1 LNIAHINQAA
11 DAYLKNAEGPDAA
24 RLTFLKGLWELQ
36 AELETS
42 APAFVAPEPD
52 VARDAL
58 ASGQPLFRLS
68 SPQVPADAYRAAI
81 TRVVAY
87 VLDSAA
93 LDPADADA
101 LRSADVAAA
110 VSDEM
115 AASALGDFDA
125 FVTEVSRSLQTNP
138 DSPVPSV
145 ATLAFVLHE
154 ALTPFLTAASA
165 ASLKAVDGINWE
177 IWGTSQCPVCGAAA
191 ALGRMSEGTSLQGAG
206 RTLWCSQC
214 HAEWGY
220 ERIRCARFGSRTQ
233 NLLRYTYEE
242 SDPAHRLHLCD
253 TCHGYLKVTF
263 ESDVNKRIEMV
274 VEEAVSLPL
283 DAIARANGYTPS
295 GTGA

>member
-1 LNIAHINQAA
+1 LNIDHVNQAA
-11 DAYLKNAEGPDAA
+11 DAYLENADGAAAA
-24 RLTFLKGLWELQ
+24 RMTFLKGLWELQ
-36 AELETS
+36 ADLEAS
-42 APAFVAPEPD
+42 APAFVAPESD

-58 ASGQPLFRLS
+58 ATGQPLFRVA
-68 SPQVPADAYRAAI
+68 SPEVPADAYRAAI
-81 TRVVAY
+81 ARVVAY

-93 LDPADADA
+93 LDPAEADA

-110 VSDEM
+110 LTDEM
-115 AASALGDFDA
+115 AASALRDFDA
-125 FVTEVSRSLQTNP
+125 FVTEVSRSLQANP
-138 DSPVPSV
+138 EGAVPSV

-177 IWGTSQCPVCGAAA
+177 TWGSAQCPVCGAAA

-214 HAEWGY
+214 HAAWGY
-220 ERIRCARFGSRTQ
+220 ERIRCARCGSRTQ
-233 NLLRYTYEE
+233 NQLRYTYEE
-242 SDPAHRLHLCD
+242 GDPAHRLHLCD

-263 ESDVNKRIEMV
+263 ESDVNKRVEMV